1 MNGSI
6 VFELPFYKGIS
17 VWSVVNICQSTASQ
31 ATCFLGCFDV
41 GNINQSLSL
50 LDIAPTNY
58 LYMFITSE
66 EVIPSSG
73 LNHVCMIQVHYHDDI
88 LTNTTI
94 YTVNCFVVVIRHSTT
109 MPHSS
114 ASHLSVSLVS
124 FYHQKS
130 LCQYTIAL
138 FSFQRTPL
146 TSRVSLYNI
155 TLFLSLVN
163 SFYIFY
169 QLFSKY

>member
-1 MNGSI
+1 
-6 VFELPFYKGIS
+6 FELPFYKGIS

-73 LNHVCMIQVHYHDDI
+73 LNHVCMIPV
-88 LTNTTI
+88 
-94 YTVNCFVVVIRHSTT
+94 
-109 MPHSS
+109 
-114 ASHLSVSLVS
+114 
-124 FYHQKS
+124 
-130 LCQYTIAL
+130 AL

-146 TSRVSLYNI
+146 TLRVSLFIIAKFTNRVKLFL
-155 TLFLSLVN
+155 LFLS
-163 SFYIFY
+163 YTHGY
-169 QLFSKY
+169 

>member
-1 MNGSI
+1 KNLNGSI
-6 VFELPFYKGIS
+6 VFELPFNKGIS
-17 VWSVVNICQSTASQ
+17 WFLYVLLFLKNST
-31 ATCFLGCFDV
+31 
-41 GNINQSLSL
+41 N
-50 LDIAPTNY
+50 
-58 LYMFITSE
+58 
-66 EVIPSSG
+66 SSG

-146 TSRVSLYNI
+146 T
-155 TLFLSLVN
+155 
-163 SFYIFY
+163 
-169 QLFSKY
+169 

>member
-1 MNGSI
+1 M
-6 VFELPFYKGIS
+6 
-17 VWSVVNICQSTASQ
+17 
-31 ATCFLGCFDV
+31 

-109 MPHSS
+109 MSHSS

-155 TLFLSLVN
+155 TFFLSLVN